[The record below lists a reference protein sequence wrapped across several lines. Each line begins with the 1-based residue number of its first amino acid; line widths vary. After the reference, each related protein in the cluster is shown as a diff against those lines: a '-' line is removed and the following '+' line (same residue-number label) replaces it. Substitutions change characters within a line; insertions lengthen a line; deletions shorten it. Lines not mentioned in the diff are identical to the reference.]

1 MEQNNKRTHRSL
13 SPSQASQFM
22 QIDEDYFEKR
32 ARTEEPSA
40 VEHLEAAST
49 LANLSSHG
57 IGLLERSIS
66 ELNFDEEN
74 DGTY

>member
-1 MEQNNKRTHRSL
+1 MEQNNKRTYQSL
-13 SPSQASQFM
+13 SPSQATQFM
-22 QIDEDYFEKR
+22 QIDDDYFEKR
-32 ARTEEPSA
+32 ARTEEPST

-49 LANLSSHG
+49 LVNFLSRG
-57 IGLLERSIS
+57 IGLLERSKS

>member
-22 QIDEDYFEKR
+22 QIDEDYFEKH
-32 ARTEEPSA
+32 APSA

-57 IGLLERSIS
+57 IGSLERSIS